1 MPANASGPLIQLRCL
16 CFEHRVGRC
25 AGGEGVS
32 SLLQPSWTAPEFTT
46 QGWWMETAKKESL
59 DTHACTHAPCT
70 CLLQAK
76 DKDSPQ
82 VEQLMSR
89 MAILESEFGQDA

>member
-1 MPANASGPLIQLRCL
+1 
-16 CFEHRVGRC
+16 
-25 AGGEGVS
+25 VS
-32 SLLQPSWTAPEFTT
+32 LPLQPSSTVLN
-46 QGWWMETAKKESL
+46 WWKWKEPRKNHL
-59 DTHACTHAPCT
+59 TNTHTRTPGT

-89 MAILESEFGQDA
+89 MAILESDFGQDA